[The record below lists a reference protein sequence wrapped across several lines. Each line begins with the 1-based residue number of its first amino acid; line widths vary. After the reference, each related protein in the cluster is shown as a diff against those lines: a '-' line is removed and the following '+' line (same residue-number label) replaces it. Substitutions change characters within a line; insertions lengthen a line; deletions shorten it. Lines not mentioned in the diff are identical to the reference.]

1 MDLQAF
7 FRIGWARYIRRG
19 VSRILLVL
27 WGAYALWFA
36 WWSYHAEGHITKEWI
51 GWTLGRMIVPPLVVY
66 LVVKIVE
73 WVVAGFRAPRHPV
86 LHQPTPS
93 ARAGGREVPG
103 IWS

>member
-1 MDLQAF
+1 MDLRAF
-7 FRIGWARYIRRG
+7 FRIGRARYIRRG
-19 VSRILLVL
+19 VSRLLIVL
-27 WGAYALWFA
+27 WVVYGLWVA
-36 WWSYHAEGHITKEWI
+36 WVSYNAQGHITKEWI
-51 GWTLGRMIVPPLVVY
+51 VWSLALIIVPPLVVY

-86 LHQPTPS
+86 QQQPTPS